1 MKDITNPAPDF
12 AALHFAALAAGRDS
26 RRQSFGLRER
36 RAALSAL
43 ERVLRANRAAIG
55 AALRADL
62 GRPEAETDLVEL
74 LPILSEI
81 GHARSRL
88 HRWMRPRRAAPTL
101 AMLGTF
107 ARVMPE
113 AKGVVLILAPWN
125 FPLMLC
131 LAPLVS
137 ALAAGNAAVVKPSE
151 MTPATGELL
160 ARLVAEALP
169 ADLVRVALGGVEVAQ
184 ALLEQPFDHI
194 FFTGSP
200 AVGRKVMLAAARHLT
215 PVTLEL
221 GGKSPVIV
229 GPDADLAQA
238 ARWIIW
244 GKVMNAGQ
252 VCVGPDHVFVHASR
266 MADLRAALV
275 AEFARQGGDIPRIAN
290 PRHHARLVALAQ
302 DAADKGATVTALGAG
317 DPAGLRLAVT
327 LIEGQ
332 GPEMAVATEEIFGPL
347 LPLIPY
353 DDPMQVVAQINAAP
367 KPLALYVFARDRGL
381 VDLVTSRTSS
391 GSVGVN
397 LTVMTFSHGNL
408 PFGGVGN
415 SGMGAAHGQAGFE
428 TFSHLKP
435 VLRNWASP
443 LPLVFPPYGAR
454 VRRLIGAMVRW
465 L

>member
-1 MKDITNPAPDF
+1 MQDMTSPAAD
-12 AALHFAALAAGRDS
+12 FAALAAGTDR
-26 RRQSFGLRER
+26 RRQSFGLTER

-43 ERVLRANRAAIG
+43 ERVLRANRAGIG
-55 AALRADL
+55 AAVRADL

-74 LPILSEI
+74 LPVLSEI
-81 GHARSRL
+81 GHTRRSLR
-88 HRWMRPRRAAPTL
+88 RWMRPRRAAPTL
-101 AMLGTF
+101 AMLGTV
-107 ARVMPE
+107 ARVVPE

-151 MTPATGELL
+151 LTPATAELL

-169 ADLVRVALGGVEVAQ
+169 ADLVRVVLGGVEVAQ

-200 AVGRKVMLAAARHLT
+200 AVGRKVMQAAARHLT

-229 GPDADLAQA
+229 GTDADLAQA
-238 ARWIIW
+238 ARWIVW

-275 AEFARQGGDIPRIAN
+275 AEVARQGVVMPRIAN
-290 PRHHARLVALAQ
+290 ARHHARLVALAQ
-302 DAADKGATVTALGAG
+302 DARAKGATVTPLGAE
-317 DPAGLRLAVT
+317 DPAGLRLPVT

-332 GPEMAVATEEIFGPL
+332 GPAMAVATEEIFGPL

-353 DDPMQVVAQINAAP
+353 DDPLQVVAQITAAP
-367 KPLALYVFARDRGL
+367 KPLALYIFARDRGL

-415 SGMGAAHGQAGFE
+415 SGMGAAHGRAGFE

-454 VRRLIGAMVRW
+454 VRRMIGAMVRW

>member
-1 MKDITNPAPDF
+1 MQDMTSPA
-12 AALHFAALAAGRDS
+12 AAFAALAAGTD
-26 RRQSFGLRER
+26 RRRKNFGLIER

-74 LPILSEI
+74 LPVLTEI
-81 GHARSRL
+81 GHTRSSLR
-88 HRWMRPRRAAPTL
+88 RWMRPRRAAPTL
-101 AMLGTF
+101 AMLGTS

-137 ALAAGNAAVVKPSE
+137 ALAAGNAAVLKPSE
-151 MTPATGELL
+151 LTPATGELL

-169 ADLVRVALGGVEVAQ
+169 ADLVHVALGGVEVAQ

-200 AVGRKVMLAAARHLT
+200 AVGRKVMQAAARHLT

-238 ARWIIW
+238 ARWIVW

-266 MADLRAALV
+266 MAELRAALV
-275 AEFARQGGDIPRIAN
+275 AEFTRQGGDIPRIAN
-290 PRHHARLVALAQ
+290 PRHHARLVGLAE
-302 DAADKGATVTALGAG
+302 DAVAKGAVVTSFGRD
-317 DPAGLRLAVT
+317 DPAALRLAPR

-332 GPEMAVATEEIFGPL
+332 GAEMAVASEEIFGPL
-347 LPLIPY
+347 LPLIPF
-353 DDPMQVVAQINAAP
+353 DDVSQVIARINAAP
-367 KPLALYVFARDRGL
+367 KPLALYIFARDRAL
-381 VDLVTSRTSS
+381 VDLVTAGTSS

-415 SGMGAAHGQAGFE
+415 SGMGAAHGRAGFE

-435 VLRNWASP
+435 VLRNWGSL

>member
-1 MKDITNPAPDF
+1 MQDITPSATD
-12 AALHFAALAAGRDS
+12 FAALAAGNLH
-26 RRQSFGLRER
+26 RRQSFGLTER

-62 GRPEAETDLVEL
+62 GRDEAETDLVEL
-74 LPILSEI
+74 LPVLTEI
-81 GHARSRL
+81 GHTRRALR
-88 HRWMRPRRAAPTL
+88 RWMRPRRAAPTL
-101 AMLGTF
+101 AMLGTS
-107 ARVMPE
+107 ARIVPE
-113 AKGVVLILAPWN
+113 PKGVVLILAPWN

-137 ALAAGNAAVVKPSE
+137 AIAAGNAAVLKPSE
-151 MTPATGELL
+151 LTPATGELL

-169 ADLVRVALGGVEVAQ
+169 PDLVRVALGGVEVAQ

-200 AVGRKVMLAAARHLT
+200 AVGRKVMQAAARHLT

-238 ARWIIW
+238 ARWIVW
-244 GKVMNAGQ
+244 GKVLNAGQ

-266 MADLRAALV
+266 MAELRAALV

-290 PRHHARLVALAQ
+290 PRHHARLVALAE
-302 DAADKGATVTALGAG
+302 DAAGKGAVVTPFGA
-317 DPAGLRLAVT
+317 DDAAGLRLAPR

-332 GPEMAVATEEIFGPL
+332 GAEMLVASEEIFGPL

-353 DDPMQVVAQINAAP
+353 DDPVEVVAQISAAP

-381 VDLVTSRTSS
+381 VDLVTARTSS

-415 SGMGAAHGQAGFE
+415 SGMGAAHGRAGFD

-435 VLRNWASP
+435 VLQNWGSL
-443 LPLVFPPYGAR
+443 LPMVFPPYGAR

>member
-1 MKDITNPAPDF
+1 MLDPAAPY
-12 AALHFAALAAGRDS
+12 AVLAAGTDH
-26 RRQSFGLRER
+26 RRLSFGLTER

-43 ERVLRANRAAIG
+43 ERVLRAHRGAIH

-62 GRPEAETDLVEL
+62 GRAEAETDLVEL
-74 LPILSEI
+74 LPILTEI
-81 GHARSRL
+81 GHTRRSLR
-88 HRWMRPRRAAPTL
+88 RWTRPRRVWPTL
-101 AMLGTF
+101 PTLGTS
-107 ARVMPE
+107 ARLVPE

-137 ALAAGNAAVVKPSE
+137 ALAAGNAAVLKPSE

-169 ADLVRVALGGVEVAQ
+169 PDLVQVALGGVEVAQ
-184 ALLEQPFDHI
+184 GLLEQPFDHV

-200 AVGRKVMLAAARHLT
+200 TVGRRVMQAAAANLV

-238 ARWIIW
+238 ARWIVW
-244 GKVMNAGQ
+244 GKLLNAGQ
-252 VCVGPDHVFVHASR
+252 VCVGPDHVFVHESR
-266 MADLRAALV
+266 AADLRAALV
-275 AEFARQGGDIPRIAN
+275 AEFARQAEAAPRLAN
-290 PRHHARLVALAQ
+290 PRHYARLQSLAA
-302 DAADKGATVTALGAG
+302 DAAAKGAMVTALGTDDA
-317 DPAGLRLAVT
+317 AGLRLAPR

-332 GPEMAVATEEIFGPL
+332 GPGMAVAEEEIFGPL

-353 DDPMQVVAQINAAP
+353 ADPLQVIARINAAP

-381 VDLVTSRTSS
+381 VDLVTTRTSS

-397 LTVMTFSHGNL
+397 LTVMAFSHGNL
-408 PFGGVGN
+408 PFGGIGN
-415 SGMGAAHGQAGFE
+415 SGMGAAHGRAGFE

-435 VLRNWASP
+435 VLHNRGTLVP
-443 LPLVFPPYGAR
+443 MVFPPYGPR
-454 VRRLIGAMVRW
+454 VRRMISAMVRW